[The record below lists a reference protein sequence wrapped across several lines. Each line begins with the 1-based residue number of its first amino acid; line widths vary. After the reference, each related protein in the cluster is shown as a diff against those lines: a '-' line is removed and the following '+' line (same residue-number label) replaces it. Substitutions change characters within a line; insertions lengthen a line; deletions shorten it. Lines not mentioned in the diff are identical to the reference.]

1 MVDFLGELWYNFY
14 DGKECPRGAQRRVK
28 MSTVKDILDYISDV
42 KYYSHFYVPVECF
55 ESQEGLVAN
64 VSPAVLMD
72 FLKNQSKFGIEQCVA
87 FINEQRTV
95 WVEDFVQGVLR
106 QQKRKFSQQD
116 CERFRTN
123 TINAMGGQDL
133 WSVVYGC
140 RIVVRFFRG
149 YPSYIPVMTL
159 GTVIYADECFFE
171 NGVIKRDI
179 LKKSLINQQ

>member
-1 MVDFLGELWYNFY
+1 
-14 DGKECPRGAQRRVK
+14 

-42 KYYSHFYVPVECF
+42 KYYSSLSVSVECF
-55 ESQEGLVAN
+55 EGDGLGVN
-64 VSPAVLMD
+64 VSPEVLMD
-72 FLKNQSKFGIEQCVA
+72 FLKNHNKFGAEQCVA
-87 FINEQRTV
+87 FINEQRTIQV
-95 WVEDFVQGVLR
+95 DDFVQKTLKK
-106 QQKRKFSQQD
+106 QKRNLTQQD
-116 CERFRTN
+116 RERVRIN
-123 TINAMGGQDL
+123 ALNAMGGQDL

-171 NGVIKRDI
+171 NGGIKRDI